1 MSVGFLMCLCIYLS
15 MTFYTIKKRKNLMH
29 ELEQKIQSNEETGFS
44 SHLADPNY
52 GAERTN
58 SLLFLK
64 NDFGTC

>member
-1 MSVGFLMCLCIYLS
+1 